1 MKRSDDQLA
10 PFTRKIWVRADAA
23 SLQHAW
29 TNPSEIVRWFVNKCA
44 YFDAEGGEAEEAVAG
59 GTYRWEWIE
68 GTTEQSKVIAVEQG
82 VLRFGWFKDKGE
94 VEARFTE
101 AGDETLMELTQCMND
116 GTEAERLDAQV
127 DCKLGWTFFLA
138 NLKSVYEGGL
148 DLRETDP
155 ERVPVLNY

>member
-1 MKRSDDQLA
+1 MKSADELLA
-10 PFTRKIWVRADAA
+10 PFTLKIWVRADAGT
-23 SLQHAW
+23 LRRAW
-29 TNPSEIVRWFVNKCA
+29 TRPEEVVRWFVSRCA
-44 YFDAEGGEAEEAVAG
+44 YFGADGEQADEAVTG

-68 GTTEQSKVIAVEQG
+68 STTEESKVIAVDRD
-82 VLRFGWFKDKGE
+82 VLRFGWFHDKGE
-94 VEARFTE
+94 VKVCFTE
-101 AGDETLMELTQCMND
+101 AGDETLMELTQTMRD

-155 ERVPVLNY
+155 ERVPVVNY